1 MEQENRWPAVH
12 QTPTDNEQSTPALH
26 VSVSPGN
33 SGVHQPPATQH
44 LSGMSRP
51 FMLSAEESRQNTGE
65 GESQFIM
72 SLPEHSARYSSQLTP
87 PPSQMYHQTPSN
99 HQPGRMIDAASHMM
113 PLGNPGTLGVT
124 IAFRENLIPHS
135 GLPGSASGGVPVM
148 AHSSTPTMP
157 YSVSSAVPAT
167 TGSLNHGIFLV
178 PGMPST
184 VTHAISPSMD
194 QMLHLSPYN
203 PGLATPR
210 LQPLLTLES
219 QDSRVAQ
226 SNRLEEPF
234 VHRQPT
240 TAPQGTENPTAP
252 GGAPRRPPPV
262 SRPYV
267 CTYDNCGKAYT
278 KRSHLVSHQRKHT
291 GEKPYV
297 CDWEGCTWSFFRS
310 DELGRHRRIHT
321 RDRPHKCEDCGRQ
334 FMRSDHLKQHQ
345 KTHQTH
351 QTHQRLPDF
360 QTPQANSGQTDGQI
374 GGPLAPGQGL

>member
-72 SLPEHSARYSSQLTP
+72 SLPEHSA
-87 PPSQMYHQTPSN
+87 
-99 HQPGRMIDAASHMM
+99 
-113 PLGNPGTLGVT
+113 
-124 IAFRENLIPHS
+124 
-135 GLPGSASGGVPVM
+135 
-148 AHSSTPTMP
+148 
-157 YSVSSAVPAT
+157 
-167 TGSLNHGIFLV
+167 
-178 PGMPST
+178 
-184 VTHAISPSMD
+184 
-194 QMLHLSPYN
+194 
-203 PGLATPR
+203 
-210 LQPLLTLES
+210 
-219 QDSRVAQ
+219 
-226 SNRLEEPF
+226 
-234 VHRQPT
+234 RQPT